1 MGMTDRELILKEI
14 DKELDRMDF
23 EESFRQRWGKLTI
36 EFVYENGTLKAT
48 ITERET
54 TQLIKK

>member
-36 EFVYENGTLKAT
+36 EFIYEAGSIKA
-48 ITERET
+48 IVKEKEHVKV
-54 TQLIKK
+54 IK